1 MTELPTRPDSAF
13 AEIALTAST
22 QYRTV
27 EDMVTWAI
35 REAILVGLYR
45 PGDKLPQEKLATD
58 LGVSRVPV
66 RASLRK
72 LEAEGLVI
80 ISPHKGATV
89 RRLAPEEVAEI
100 YELRIVLETYAL
112 QSAIKHLTD
121 EQIDELSRLA
131 DKLDASGDAAELPVL
146 REQFTSALLTMS
158 KRPRTADIV
167 ARLRA
172 DVGRYWLGFRAVRDD
187 HYHLSTHRLLVDAL
201 RSRDLRKAQTWI
213 REHFT
218 AVSEELQRIMASPEG
233 AAAASTPPPAP
244 ARPRRARSSPS
255 TGRP

>member
-1 MTELPTRPDSAF
+1 LSELPTRPDEAF
-13 AEIALTAST
+13 AEIALSAST

-35 REAILVGLYR
+35 REAIVIGLYQ
-45 PGDKLPQEKLATD
+45 PGDKLPQEKLATE

-112 QSAIKHLTD
+112 QSAIEHLTD
-121 EQIDELSRLA
+121 EQIDALSQLA
-131 DKLDASGDAAELPVL
+131 DQLDASGDADELPAL
-146 REQFTSALLTMS
+146 REQFTSTLLTMA

-172 DVGRYWLGFRAVRDD
+172 DVGRYWLGFRAVREE
-187 HYHLSTHRLLVDAL
+187 HYHISTHRQLVDAL
-201 RSRDLRKAQTWI
+201 RARDAGRAQTWI

-218 AVSEELQRIMASPEG
+218 AVSKELQRIMANPDGGSG
-233 AAAASTPPPAP
+233 AAAEAPPPRAP
-244 ARPRRARSSPS
+244 RSRASRVSRP
-255 TGRP
+255 

>member
-1 MTELPTRPDSAF
+1 
-13 AEIALTAST
+13 
-22 QYRTV
+22 
-27 EDMVTWAI
+27 MVTWAI

-45 PGDKLPQEKLATD
+45 PGDKLPQEKLANE
-58 LGVSRVPV
+58 LRVSRVPV
-66 RASLRK
+66 RASFRT

-112 QSAIKHLTD
+112 QSAIDHLGD

-131 DKLDASGDAAELPVL
+131 DKLDETGDPTELPLL
-146 REQFTSALLTMS
+146 RDQFTSTLMKMA

-172 DVGRYWLGFRAVRDD
+172 DVGRYWLGFRAVGED

-201 RSRDLRKAQTWI
+201 RDGDLRRAQNWI
-213 REHFT
+213 RAHLT
-218 AVSEELQRIMASPEG
+218 AVSNELQRIMAEPDRG
-233 AAAASTPPPAP
+233 
-244 ARPRRARSSPS
+244 SSDAKTS
-255 TGRP
+255 NEKRG